1 MKITFTKQEAISLFV
16 DALSQCSIRNYG
28 LSFDYDFSQYE
39 IAYKKLKK
47 INLFPAYYDV
57 LGEMLNLGYS
67 LNVLCRED
75 VFDLVFDTITITSKD
90 VCERMQRVP
99 VIYIGKLLYGASD
112 NDDANILLQIIFYNQ
127 IMF

>member
-1 MKITFTKQEAISLFV
+1 MKITFTKKEAISLFV

-39 IAYKKLKK
+39 IAHKKLMK
-47 INLFPAYYDV
+47 INLFPTYYDV

-67 LNVLCRED
+67 LNVVCKED
-75 VFDLVFDTITITSKD
+75 VDTITITSKD
-90 VCERMQRVP
+90 VCERMPRVP
-99 VIYIGKLLYGASD
+99 VIHIGKLLYGASD